1 MSWEDCW
8 RTLNW
13 IIYGISRKNAK
24 TPIDQNLAALRLG
37 MIISFKILE
46 TSMKFSSIIK
56 NWHLYVITDEQL
68 SKGRSHAEIAR
79 LAIEGGA
86 DVIQLRDKTAS
97 SRKLYEDALAI
108 REITREAAIP
118 FIVNDRLDIA
128 LAVDA
133 DGVHV
138 GQKDLPAKVA
148 RRLIGSDKIL
158 GVSAENVEQAIQA
171 EQDGADYL
179 GVGPIFE
186 ARSTKPDAGEP
197 GGLVLLTEIR
207 RQCKIPIIA
216 IGGINQQNAK
226 QTIQAGADGVAV
238 ISAIVSAQ
246 DIAAASRE
254 LKTIVHKEREMRD
267 Q

>member
-1 MSWEDCW
+1 M
-8 RTLNW
+8 N
-13 IIYGISRKNAK
+13 
-24 TPIDQNLAALRLG
+24 
-37 MIISFKILE
+37 
-46 TSMKFSSIIK
+46 FSSILK
-56 NWHLYVITDEQL
+56 NWYLYVITDEQL
-68 SKGRSHAEIAR
+68 SNGRSHIEIAR
-79 LAIEGGA
+79 FAIEGGA

-97 SRKLYEDALAI
+97 SRKLYEDAIAI
-108 REITREAAIP
+108 RKITRDADVS

-158 GVSAENVEQAIQA
+158 GVSAETVEQAIQA

-186 ARSTKPDAGEP
+186 ARSTKPDASEP
-197 GGLVLLTEIR
+197 MGLVLLREVQCR
-207 RQCKIPIIA
+207 CKIPVIA
-216 IGGINQQNAK
+216 IGGINQQNASE
-226 QTIQAGADGVAV
+226 TIQAGADGIAV

-246 DIAAASRE
+246 DIASVSHE
-254 LKTIVHKEREMRD
+254 LKKIVLKERKIRD
-267 Q
+267 